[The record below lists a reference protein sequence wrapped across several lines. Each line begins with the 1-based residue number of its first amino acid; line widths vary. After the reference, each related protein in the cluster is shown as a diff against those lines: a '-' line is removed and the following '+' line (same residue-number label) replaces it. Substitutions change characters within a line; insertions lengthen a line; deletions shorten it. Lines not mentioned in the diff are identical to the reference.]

1 MYESF
6 KSWAEEFENCSI
18 ERKKMIISQL
28 ISRIEIKN
36 GYKINMEL
44 NMDYEQ
50 FCEDWD
56 TINKISEIM
65 A

>member
-1 MYESF
+1 
-6 KSWAEEFENCSI
+6 
-18 ERKKMIISQL
+18 MIISQL